1 MESAALT
8 PSSSI
13 HVPKT
18 EEWKSLKRISD
29 RYLEPDESSLSGESE
44 EFMLDNA
51 QTKRFKSLGNSALDD
66 SCFESPVNVGAM
78 LRPKRIFQNESR
90 FQEIHNNHHGIL
102 SPITEISMNLNE
114 TSLNSDHSMVES
126 QIEVDH
132 GFDDGTTPIKR
143 FRSSGRPKLFSTESQ
158 LYNEDAKI
166 ISTKGHCIDDKL
178 GDEET
183 LNCLESSFQIQ
194 RSGRNPSSRRLNLDA
209 SMSDMA
215 MEELSFYDDDHV
227 SQNRHFTASPQFMG
241 LLSPEG
247 SPQRFQVV
255 EKSKFLQSRK
265 NFPLTAKNVNRSTTL
280 STNTPSK
287 GFRLLHSMS
296 STGSMESSMDDEYME
311 FFDME
316 NLDQPSQSNGL
327 NFPSDLSSLISGQ
340 IIKNSPVKTP
350 EMRRPSVR
358 RCLSMTENTQF
369 QPKTPET
376 VNASNA
382 NTATTPFSA
391 RLNGNC
397 CFKRPEP
404 PSTTCSP
411 IQSKRYRGAEKENL
425 DGSFT
430 GNSKTSPATSSSCSS
445 LASTS
450 TSTRPTLRK
459 CMSMNDAEIMSA
471 LNRSENKDEP
481 DLIGDFSR
489 PYALPL
495 IEGRHRDLKSIT
507 SHTVARLLNGDFND
521 KVASY
526 KIIDCRYPY
535 EYEGGHIEGAKNL
548 YTQEQIIE
556 EFMTKQKTE
565 QQQRNNEAS
574 GNKRNII
581 IFHCEF
587 SSERGPKLSRFLRNL
602 DRERNTNVYPALDY
616 PEIYLLHNGYK
627 EFFETHVEH
636 CTPHSYRPMLEP
648 SYNEEYRHF
657 RAKSKSWNGDGLG
670 GATQR
675 IKKSRSR
682 LMV

>member
-13 HVPKT
+13 HINKT
-18 EEWKSLKRISD
+18 DEWKNLKRLSE
-29 RYLEPDESSLSGESE
+29 RYLEADDPSLSGQSE
-44 EFMLDNA
+44 EFLLDNA
-51 QTKRFKSLGNSALDD
+51 QSKRFKALGSSNSTLDD
-66 SCFESPVNVGAM
+66 SCFESPVNV
-78 LRPKRIFQNESR
+78 RPKRIFQNEAR
-90 FQEIHNNHHGIL
+90 FQEIHNYNGVL

-114 TSLNSDHSMVES
+114 TSLNTDNSLLEPHNE
-126 QIEVDH
+126 IDH

-143 FRSSGRPKLFSTESQ
+143 FRNGGLMKSNKLFK
-158 LYNEDAKI
+158 EDGKI
-166 ISTKGHCIDDKL
+166 ISTKDHCMDDKL
-178 GDEET
+178 GDED
-183 LNCLESSFQIQ
+183 FQIQ

-215 MEELSFYDDDHV
+215 MEELSFYDDDNV
-227 SQNRHFTASPQFMG
+227 PQNRHFTASPQLMG

-265 NFPLTAKNVNRSTTL
+265 NFPLSTKNIISQNVNRSTAL

-316 NLDQPSQSNGL
+316 NLDQHSQSNGMS
-327 NFPSDLSSLISGQ
+327 FPSDLSSLISGQ

-369 QPKTPET
+369 QPKTPEHIKDFSAT
-376 VNASNA
+376 S
-382 NTATTPFSA
+382 TTPFNS

-430 GNSKTSPATSSSCSS
+430 GSSKTSPASSSCSA
-445 LASTS
+445 LINT

-481 DLIGDFSR
+481 DLIGDFSK
-489 PYALPL
+489 PYVLPL
-495 IEGRHRDLKSIT
+495 IEGRHRDLKSIS
-507 SHTVARLLNGDFND
+507 SHTVARLLKGDFND

-556 EFMTKQKTE
+556 EFMTQQKTE
-565 QQQRNNEAS
+565 QEQRKNEES
-574 GNKRNII
+574 DNKRNII

-602 DRERNTNVYPALDY
+602 DRERNNMSYPALDY